1 MAKMESCRKAK
12 GFKGVLTLNPPTQ
25 TQQPGV
31 SAGPAWRQAAKSR
44 KSKSTTP
51 KRAGKVTGKVTGNNL
66 SHHPSAATAFHPL
79 LCFLIICYLRASF
92 VLLGEKEVF
101 YRGDL
106 L

>member
-51 KRAGKVTGKVTGNNL
+51 KRAGKVTGKVTGNDL

-79 LCFLIICYLRASF
+79 LLLLNHLLFEGEFCFIRGKRS
-92 VLLGEKEVF
+92 LLSG
-101 YRGDL
+101 
-106 L
+106 

>member
-1 MAKMESCRKAK
+1 M
-12 GFKGVLTLNPPTQ
+12 
-25 TQQPGV
+25 
-31 SAGPAWRQAAKSR
+31 
-44 KSKSTTP
+44 
-51 KRAGKVTGKVTGNNL
+51 GNDL
-66 SHHPSAATAFHPL
+66 SQHPSAATAFHSV